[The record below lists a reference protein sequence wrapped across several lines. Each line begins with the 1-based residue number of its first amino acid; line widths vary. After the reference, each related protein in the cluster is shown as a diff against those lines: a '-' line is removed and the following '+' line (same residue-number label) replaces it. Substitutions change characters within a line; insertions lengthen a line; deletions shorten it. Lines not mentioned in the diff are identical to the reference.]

1 MNKWKLTKN
10 CVFHNFKKLQLGE
23 KTKKVYISETN
34 QRKKKSSLVIPIEE
48 VRTSPKSENVQNEVV
63 KPKMSY
69 F

>member
-1 MNKWKLTKN
+1 MYFIISRSCNWG
-10 CVFHNFKKLQLGE
+10 KKPRNSTFPKPIKG
-23 KTKKVYISETN
+23 
-34 QRKKKSSLVIPIEE
+34 KKKSSLVIPIEE